1 MPPVLWVSFPGAPY
15 THKCARCAAEKLLG
29 PAGWEIRDTTSEK
42 RPDTFKLPDGAD
54 VYLAGYDVLPF
65 ESLLGSRALCSSY
78 VIRKALIRKHHL
90 AQVLHAFCVKNPT
103 RPVPAPRTWTLDL
116 QFADELD
123 ELLSDDL
130 FDMREALESNDPKHS
145 TSWFILKPGMADQ
158 GNGIRL
164 FSSVEQLKRIFQA
177 FEDEDEEETSSGI
190 TSQLRHFVIQDYIFA
205 PLLVAPNLAA
215 RKFHLR
221 VYVICIGGLYVY
233 MHDDMLALFSDT
245 EYAPPT
251 GDAQDLRGHLTNT
264 CYQNG
269 TEKENVFLWRDLAG
283 RPACLASE
291 RFTLTNEHIDAVRQS
306 AAATIGTVF
315 EAVGREASFHWQM
328 WPNAFEIFGVD
339 LLVGH
344 DASKPYAFC
353 TWLLEVNAVRTTP
366 LMPAT
371 GLCTVRRR
379 IRTCRGACVS
389 ACAAASSAASRVA
402 RRRKSRSLY
411 MLLWRITYKR
421 SLAHVVCRN
430 SMRSQG
436 TWMHRRI
443 GDVMR

>member
-15 THKCARCAAEKLLG
+15 THQCARRAAEKLLR

-65 ESLLGSRALCSSY
+65 ESLLGSQALCSSY

-90 AQVLHAFCVKNPT
+90 AHVLHAFSVKNPT

-130 FDMREALESNDPKHS
+130 YDVREALERNDTACP

-164 FSSVEQLKRIFQA
+164 FSSVEQLEHIFQA
-177 FEDEDEEETSSGI
+177 FEDDDDDEEAGI
-190 TSQLRHFVIQDYIFA
+190 TSQLRHFVIQDYISA
-205 PLLVAPNLAA
+205 PLLVAPDHTA

-221 VYVICIGGLYVY
+221 VYVICVGGLHVY

-251 GDAQDLRGHLTNT
+251 GEMQDLRGHLTNT

-269 TEKENVFLWRDLAG
+269 TEKENVYLWRDLVG
-283 RPACLASE
+283 QPACLASE
-291 RFTLTNEHIDAVRQS
+291 RFTLTQAHIDAVRLS
-306 AAATIGTVF
+306 AAATIGAIF

-344 DASKPYAFC
+344 DASKPHALC
-353 TWLLEVNAVRTTP
+353 TWLLEINAVRTTP

-379 IRTCRGACVS
+379 IRACRGACIS
-389 ACAAASSAASRVA
+389 ACAAASFGARRMV

-411 MLLWRITYKR
+411 MLLQRTTRKR
-421 SLAHVVCRN
+421 SLAHVMSGN
-430 SMRSQG
+430 SMRSQR

-443 GDVMR
+443 GDVVR

>member
-1 MPPVLWVSFPGAPY
+1 
-15 THKCARCAAEKLLG
+15 
-29 PAGWEIRDTTSEK
+29 
-42 RPDTFKLPDGAD
+42 
-54 VYLAGYDVLPF
+54 
-65 ESLLGSRALCSSY
+65 
-78 VIRKALIRKHHL
+78 
-90 AQVLHAFCVKNPT
+90 
-103 RPVPAPRTWTLDL
+103 LDL

-130 FDMREALESNDPKHS
+130 YDVREALERNDPACP

-164 FSSVEQLKRIFQA
+164 FSSVEQLEHIFQA
-177 FEDEDEEETSSGI
+177 FEDDDDDEEAGI
-190 TSQLRHFVIQDYIFA
+190 TSQLRHFVIQDYISA
-205 PLLVAPNLAA
+205 PLLVAPDHTA

-221 VYVICIGGLYVY
+221 VYVICVGGLHVY

-251 GDAQDLRGHLTNT
+251 GEMQDLRGHLTNT

-269 TEKENVFLWRDLAG
+269 TEKENVYLWRDLVG
-283 RPACLASE
+283 QPACLASE
-291 RFTLTNEHIDAVRQS
+291 RFTLTQAHIDAVRLS
-306 AAATIGTVF
+306 AAATIGAIF

-344 DASKPYAFC
+344 DASKPHALC
-353 TWLLEVNAVRTTP
+353 TWLLEINAVCTTP

-379 IRTCRGACVS
+379 IRACRGACIS
-389 ACAAASSAASRVA
+389 ACAAASFGARRMV

-411 MLLWRITYKR
+411 MLLQRTTRKR
-421 SLAHVVCRN
+421 SLAHVMSGN
-430 SMRSQG
+430 SMRSQR

-443 GDVMR
+443 GDVVR